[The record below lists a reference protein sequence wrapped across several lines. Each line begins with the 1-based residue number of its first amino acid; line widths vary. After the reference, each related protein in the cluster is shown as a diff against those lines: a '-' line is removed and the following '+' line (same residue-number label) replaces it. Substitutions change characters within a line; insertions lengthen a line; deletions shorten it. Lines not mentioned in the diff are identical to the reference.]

1 MMGRGDRD
9 PLAVVMG
16 DVDLVRALGVAG
28 ISSAFFGFAD
38 DSARLSR
45 HVRVSLPWM
54 DQWERQEELAEALL
68 ALALAQPQPPVLF
81 PQTDAALLLASR
93 YRERLAEGLQLMLAD
108 RQLLDQLLDKDRFAA
123 LAARHDLPVPPAQRL
138 RAAPDAP
145 APRLE
150 VPFPLVVKPLT
161 RTPAWTN
168 MAGASKALHVLRRE
182 DFEALWPRLTDAR
195 IDVLAQQLIGG
206 PESHIESFHVYVD
219 ASGSIAG
226 EFTGRKIRTFPRHY
240 GQSTAVEVVPLAD
253 VAELGRE
260 VVDRLALRGVAKLD
274 FKRDDRGRLHL
285 LEVNPRFN
293 LWHYPGALAGVNL
306 PATVYADLTGRER
319 PPAAVPHRRV
329 TWLDPL
335 QDLRAVRAQRMPLLA
350 WLRWARGCEAISG
363 LAREDPMPFMRG
375 KLWGAVRRRM
385 AGHAIRI
392 VRTSGAGRIA
402 PRARRGTAPSSE

>member
-1 MMGRGDRD
+1 MMGRDDGD

-45 HVRVSLPWM
+45 HVRVSLPWI
-54 DQWERQEELAEALL
+54 DQWERQDELVEALL
-68 ALALAQPQPPVLF
+68 ALARARPQPPVLF

-93 YRERLAEGLQLMLAD
+93 HRERLAESLRLMLAD
-108 RQLLDQLLDKDRFAA
+108 APLVEQLVDKGRFEA
-123 LAARHDLPVPPAQRL
+123 LAARLDLPVPPAQRL
-138 RAAPDAP
+138 RAAPDVP
-145 APRLE
+145 APLLE
-150 VPFPLVVKPLT
+150 VPFPLIVKPFT
-161 RTPAWTN
+161 RTPAWTSV
-168 MAGASKALHVLRRE
+168 AGPSKALHVRGRE
-182 DFEALWPRLTDAR
+182 ELEALWPRLTGVRGDL
-195 IDVLAQQLIGG
+195 LAQQLIPG
-206 PESHIESFHVYVD
+206 PEARIESFHVYVD
-219 ASGSIAG
+219 ASGSIAC
-226 EFTGRKIRTFPRHY
+226 EFTGRKIRTFPRRY

-260 VVDRLALRGVAKLD
+260 VVERLALRGVAKLD

-319 PPAAVPHRRV
+319 PPAAAPHRHV

-335 QDLRAVRAQRMPLLA
+335 QDLRAVHAQRMPLLA

-375 KLWGAVRRRM
+375 KLWGAVRRRV
-385 AGHAIRI
+385 AGRAIRI
-392 VRTSGAGRIA
+392 VRPSGAGRIA
-402 PRARRGTAPSSE
+402 PRARRGTASSSE

>member
-1 MMGRGDRD
+1 MARRDGD

-16 DVDLVRALGVAG
+16 DVDMVRALGVAG

-38 DSARLSR
+38 DSARFSR
-45 HVRVSLPWM
+45 HVRVSLPWI

-93 YRERLAEGLQLMLAD
+93 YRERLAEGLRLILAD
-108 RQLLDQLLDKDRFAA
+108 RQLLDKDRFAA

-226 EFTGRKIRTFPRHY
+226 ECAGIVPE
-240 GQSTAVEVVPLAD
+240 VESRVDLEQVQPTPVVA
-253 VAELGRE
+253 
-260 VVDRLALRGVAKLD
+260 
-274 FKRDDRGRLHL
+274 
-285 LEVNPRFN
+285 LEVQLR
-293 LWHYPGALAGVNL
+293 H
-306 PATVYADLTGRER
+306 
-319 PPAAVPHRRV
+319 AA
-329 TWLDPL
+329 
-335 QDLRAVRAQRMPLLA
+335 
-350 WLRWARGCEAISG
+350 
-363 LAREDPMPFMRG
+363 
-375 KLWGAVRRRM
+375 
-385 AGHAIRI
+385 
-392 VRTSGAGRIA
+392 
-402 PRARRGTAPSSE
+402 